1 MKRLATLLI
10 ILMLALSLF
19 SCGKKDNDSSV
30 SKSVNDIP
38 LPSYKSGQK
47 VVLNVYNWGEYI
59 SDGSE
64 DTLDV
69 NKEFETYF
77 NENLSQKYGGIQ
89 IKVEYT
95 TYPTN
100 EDMYSKLKNSAVSY
114 DVVIPSDYMIQKLI
128 EDKMLLAFDTS
139 SLSNYENIDDSF
151 KNAYYDPNNCYSVP
165 YTYGMLGIIYNKTMV
180 SKEDIA
186 KQSWGLMWDEKYA
199 GNILQFNNPR
209 DAFATAMY
217 WKGIYVNST
226 DSEDWE
232 EALKLLKEQKPI
244 LQGYVNDEIFN
255 KMKSESAAIAAYYVG
270 DFLTM
275 AEEQENL
282 GFYYPKEGS
291 NYFVDAM
298 CIPTSSSNPHL
309 AMEYIN
315 FMLSEEIAVANAS
328 YIGYASPNNAVKN
341 NEDYIAEMRDYS
353 YEGENGED
361 AYDLLYNYTPES
373 VNAYYNSLFP
383 DDIKSNS
390 PACYRSFSPEVQT
403 QVNTLWEDLKISG
416 STELW
421 VHITS
426 ITLVVAIIG
435 YASYTTYIKK
445 KRSRSYRMRDKQ
457 KMLERRANMQN
468 KK

>member
-1 MKRLATLLI
+1 MIKKIITLLLI
-10 ILMLALSLF
+10 FTLSLSLF
-19 SCGKKDNDSSV
+19 SCGKTEDGEEV
-30 SKSVNDIP
+30 VKSVEEIP
-38 LPSYKSGQK
+38 LPSYKAGQK
-47 VVLNVYNWGEYI
+47 VTLNVYNWGEYI

-64 DTLDV
+64 DTVDV
-69 NKEFETYF
+69 NSEFEKYF
-77 NENLSQKYGGIQ
+77 NENLSDKYGGIE
-89 IKVEYT
+89 IKVEYS

-114 DVVIPSDYMIQKLI
+114 DIIIPSDYMIQKLV
-128 EDKMLLAFDTS
+128 EDKMLLKFDTS
-139 SLSNYENIDDSF
+139 SLDNYGNIDEGF
-151 KNAYYDPNNCYSVP
+151 KNAYYDPDNCYSVP
-165 YTYGMLGIIYNKTMV
+165 YTYGMLGIIYNKNMV
-180 SKEDIA
+180 SEEDIA
-186 KQSWGLMWDEKYA
+186 KHNSGWGLMWDEKFA

-217 WKGIYVNST
+217 WKGLDIN
-226 DSEDWE
+226 SEDPLVWD
-232 EALKLLKEQKPI
+232 EALDLLKEQKPI

-282 GFYYPKEGS
+282 GFYYPTEGS

-298 CIPTSSSNPHL
+298 CIPACSSNPHL
-309 AMEYIN
+309 AKEYIN
-315 FMLSEEIAVANAS
+315 FMLSEDIAVANAS
-328 YIGYASPNNAVKN
+328 YLGYASPNNAVKN

-361 AYDLLYNYTPES
+361 AYDLLYNYTPDS
-373 VNAYYNSLFP
+373 VNAKYNSLFSS
-383 DDIKSNS
+383 DVKD
-390 PACYRSFSPEVQT
+390 PACYRSFTPEVQT

-435 YASYTTYIKK
+435 YAAYSIYIKK
-445 KRSRSYRMRDKQ
+445 KRSRNYRMRDKQ
-457 KMLERRANMQN
+457 RMLERRAQQ
-468 KK
+468 KKS

>member
-1 MKRLATLLI
+1 MIKRIVLL
-10 ILMLALSLF
+10 LVVLSLSLSLF
-19 SCGKKDNDSSV
+19 ACGKNTDGANDV
-30 SKSVNDIP
+30 KIVENIP
-38 LPSYKSGQK
+38 MPEYKAGQK

-69 NKEFETYF
+69 NLAFEEYF
-77 NENLSQKYGGIQ
+77 NENLSEKYGGIE

-114 DVVIPSDYMIQKLI
+114 DIVIPSDYMIQKLI
-128 EDKMLLAFDTS
+128 EENMLLSFDTS
-139 SLSNYENIDDSF
+139 SLTNYENIDASF

-165 YTYGMLGIIYNKTMV
+165 YTYGMVGIIYNKNMV
-180 SKEDIA
+180 SEEDVA
-186 KQSWGLMWDEKYA
+186 KASWGLMWDEKYS

-217 WKGIYVNST
+217 WKGLDINST
-226 DSEDWE
+226 DSEVWE
-232 EALKLLKEQKPI
+232 EALELLKEQKPI

-282 GFYYPKEGS
+282 GFYYPTEGS

-298 CIPTSSSNPHL
+298 CIPTSSSHPHL
-309 AMEYIN
+309 AKEYIN

-361 AYDLLYNYTPES
+361 AYDLLYNYTPDT
-373 VNAYYNSLFP
+373 VNKKYNALFP
-383 DDIKSNS
+383 EVNS
-390 PACYRSFSPEVQT
+390 PACYRSFTPEVQT

-435 YASYTTYIKK
+435 YAAYSIYIKK
-445 KRSRSYRMRDKQ
+445 KRSRDYRLRDKQ
-457 KMLERRANMQN
+457 RMLERRAEQQ
-468 KK
+468 KKT